1 MPFDRDGLRR
11 NILDLMRQSGF
22 MPLRKRALARKLGV
36 PEEDYRDFRH
46 LVDELA
52 EKGELAERKHGKFS
66 LPASA
71 AGGAAPGSAMPQ
83 TEDED
88 APQAKGLPR
97 NALVGRIEIKR
108 GGFGF
113 VLSEPPGNDT
123 YISGEDLGGALNGDL
138 VAALPKRSRHGRR
151 SAGRVIRVLE
161 RAHPLIVG
169 TFHSYRP
176 AGPVGPHGA
185 GGFVTPDARGL
196 FEEIDVLPSDRG
208 AAQEGDKVAIELLE
222 AGANLRSGMRPTG
235 RVTKVYGEAGEARAE
250 LDAVIQNFRLRTE
263 FQPEALR
270 EASEHPDEVPQAE
283 LEERVDHTG
292 LLTFTIDP
300 QDAQD
305 HDDAVSLRS
314 VDGERT
320 ELLVHIADV
329 SHYVPEDT
337 ALDREARTRG
347 TSVYLPG
354 LTLPMLPPRLSNGLC
369 SLHAG
374 PLRLAKTVVITYSKN
389 LVPEETRIER
399 SFIRS
404 AATLTY
410 SQVRQAIDEHRAE
423 QLPSREIFG
432 ALKQMKSFAQA
443 LRRKRLAAGAIDL
456 DLPEVRLKLDQDGRM
471 VGWEKEEHDWSHQL
485 IEDFMLAANRA
496 VAEYLVAHEVLGLFR
511 VHEEPDTGD
520 LKQFAEFLSGFGLVL
535 RPPYDRHKLK
545 LVLDRVRGKDYQH
558 AVHLALLTSL
568 KQAHYS
574 AECRPHYALNFT
586 RYLHFTSPIRRYPD
600 LIVHRALDECF
611 QPEQKA
617 LPARGKKRRGAMGEE
632 AYYRRLA
639 SLRQLAV
646 HCSER
651 ERGADDAE
659 EEYAKVLQIQYL
671 RQHRR
676 ESHAGVIVR
685 VTEKGLIVEMQDC
698 YVEGFLA
705 VEDLGDD
712 RFEYVSQRHLL
723 QGRRTRRSFR
733 LGDKLSVRVSFI
745 DVGARK
751 VGLGL
756 VET

>member
-1 MPFDRDGLRR
+1 
-11 NILDLMRQSGF
+11 
-22 MPLRKRALARKLGV
+22 
-36 PEEDYRDFRH
+36 
-46 LVDELA
+46 
-52 EKGELAERKHGKFS
+52 
-66 LPASA
+66 
-71 AGGAAPGSAMPQ
+71 
-83 TEDED
+83 
-88 APQAKGLPR
+88 
-97 NALVGRIEIKR
+97 
-108 GGFGF
+108 
-113 VLSEPPGNDT
+113 
-123 YISGEDLGGALNGDL
+123 
-138 VAALPKRSRHGRR
+138 
-151 SAGRVIRVLE
+151 
-161 RAHPLIVG
+161 
-169 TFHSYRP
+169 
-176 AGPVGPHGA
+176 
-185 GGFVTPDARGL
+185 
-196 FEEIDVLPSDRG
+196 
-208 AAQEGDKVAIELLE
+208 
-222 AGANLRSGMRPTG
+222 
-235 RVTKVYGEAGEARAE
+235 
-250 LDAVIQNFRLRTE
+250 
-263 FQPEALR
+263 
-270 EASEHPDEVPQAE
+270 
-283 LEERVDHTG
+283 
-292 LLTFTIDP
+292 
-300 QDAQD
+300 
-305 HDDAVSLRS
+305 
-314 VDGERT
+314 
-320 ELLVHIADV
+320 
-329 SHYVPEDT
+329 
-337 ALDREARTRG
+337 
-347 TSVYLPG
+347 
-354 LTLPMLPPRLSNGLC
+354 
-369 SLHAG
+369 
-374 PLRLAKTVVITYSKN
+374 
-389 LVPEETRIER
+389 
-399 SFIRS
+399 
-404 AATLTY
+404 
-410 SQVRQAIDEHRAE
+410 
-423 QLPSREIFG
+423 
-432 ALKQMKSFAQA
+432 MKSFAQA